1 MRDELLESVLHSA
14 RDLANS
20 LCASFSVFEFSSRAF
35 VPEASSSFCKKCS
48 LAESGGCDSRTA
60 HTYGCFEA
68 ERWNGLYIYYCP
80 MSLAFLATVVFEA
93 RRAAYALVA
102 GPLVMG
108 SPEDLPAMDT
118 AMAKTV
124 PTLPEREPEAVNAM
138 ARVQWMT
145 AMYLSGRGLENAG
158 TSAKAQTSLHN
169 TLYEV
174 TDQMRSGSGA
184 RYPFEVEQRLQKMI
198 VQGDKEGAR
207 ELINQLLG
215 ALYFTSTG
223 DLGEIKQRAKE
234 LIVLFSRASIEGGAD
249 VHRIFGQNPNLQADI
264 DRTQTLDELSQLLTG
279 VFYRFVGYVFDFSK
293 FQHVDIMHKAVSY
306 LKENLAQRVTLE
318 ELAQHVGLS
327 KSYLSTIFKTELG
340 QTFTDYV
347 NWMRIEKSKELLL
360 NPQLSLAAIADL
372 IGYNDQSYF
381 TKKFSQLAGMSPG
394 QYRKKRGQTWEGAQ

>member
-20 LCASFSVFEFSSRAF
+20 LCVSFSVFEFSSRAF
-35 VPEASSSFCKKCS
+35 VPEASSSFCKNCS
-48 LAESGGCDSRTA
+48 LAASGGCDSRTA

-93 RRAAYALVA
+93 LRATYALVA

-108 SPEDLPAMDT
+108 SPEDLPALDT
-118 AMAKTV
+118 AMAKAV
-124 PTLPEREPEAVNAM
+124 QALPERGPEAVNAM

-145 AMYLSGRGLENAG
+145 AMYLSGRGLKNAD

-174 TDQMRSGSGA
+174 TDQMRSGPGA

-198 VQGDKEGAR
+198 IQGDKAGAR

-249 VHRIFGQNPNLQADI
+249 VQRIFGQNPNLQADI

-360 NPQLSLAAIADL
+360 NPRLSLAAIADL

-394 QYRKKRGQTWEGAQ
+394 QYRKKRGQTWEDAQ